1 MNTQTRSNT
10 QASCIEGLREIKAR
24 QEAAT
29 NPRSLTRQQ
38 IRDLEFN
45 LRQEQDDAFEAMSE
59 TDMQAMTDAVDEIES
74 LYLSAI
80 EDAVEEA
87 RYDAAREL
95 GSIIEKYGYDVVKSY
110 VRDSI
115 GVIEPDADLN
125 LDEEIENL

>member
-45 LRQEQDDAFEAMSE
+45 LRQEQDDAFEAMS
-59 TDMQAMTDAVDEIES
+59 DAVDEIES

>member
-1 MNTQTRSNT
+1 VNTQTRSNT

-59 TDMQAMTDAVDEIES
+59 TDMQAMTDAIDEIGAT
-74 LYLSAI
+74 YTQAVD
-80 EDAVEEA
+80 DAADEA
-87 RYDAAREL
+87 RHEACLEL
-95 GSIIEKYGYDVVKSY
+95 ETIIEKYGYDVVKSY
-110 VRDSI
+110 VRDC
-115 GVIEPDADLN
+115 GNTDPDTELN
-125 LDEEIENL
+125 LNDEIELL